1 MDKAKLPHRI
11 LVVDDLNVMKRLMTQ
26 FLNNM
31 GFENV
36 LQADNA
42 RDALV
47 ILKSEKV
54 DLVISDWMMPDV
66 DGLMFLKEIRND
78 EKLKDL
84 PFLMVTLLDQ
94 KENIVKAAQARV
106 SDYLIKPL
114 NSEVFQA
121 KVKKL
126 LGLP

>member
-1 MDKAKLPHRI
+1 MKLPHRI

-31 GFENV
+31 GFEKV

-42 RDALV
+42 RDALA
-47 ILKSEKV
+47 ILKTEKV
-54 DLVISDWMMPDV
+54 DLIISDWMMPDV
-66 DGLMFLKEIRND
+66 DGLMFLKEIRSD

-94 KENIVKAAQARV
+94 KENIVKAAQAKV
-106 SDYLIKPL
+106 SDYLIKPIAAD
-114 NSEVFQA
+114 VFQA

-126 LGLP
+126 LGLS

>member
-1 MDKAKLPHRI
+1 MNKTKLPHRI
-11 LVVDDLNVMKRLMTQ
+11 LVVDDLSVMKRLMTQ

-42 RDALV
+42 RDALL
-47 ILKSEKV
+47 ILKTEKV
-54 DLVISDWMMPDV
+54 DLVISDWMMPEV

-78 EKLKDL
+78 EKLKGL

-106 SDYLIKPL
+106 SDYIIKPL
-114 NSEVFQA
+114 NAEIFQT

-126 LGLP
+126 LGLQ